1 MEVVISI
8 IGLVAFITLYDY
20 FTNKSWQLVT
30 SNDRNDLV
38 FQGRNR
44 SYGAYTLRS
53 QYDKR
58 LMWIMFSFL
67 LGVGL
72 IYGSYIVY
80 KNLPEEQLPPPPV
93 DQSQFTTQ
101 APPVEEDVPPPP
113 PEEPPPPMEKSIAF
127 MPPVVVDIP
136 VEDQIPIQEDMDDT
150 KASTTTN
157 EDGVDFGGTNFVEPD
172 DDDGPAITE
181 PEKEDKIYTFVDEEP
196 EFPGGYQ
203 AMMAYIQK
211 NFNYPQ
217 VAIENNIQGK
227 AYVKFVVKGDGTVS
241 QVQIERGIPGCPE
254 CDKEAKRVVNGMPG
268 WKAGK
273 VNGKSVSSVF
283 RLPIT
288 FELE

>member
-1 MEVVISI
+1 MEVVYCI
-8 IGLVAFITLYDY
+8 IGLVALISIYDY
-20 FTNKSWQLVT
+20 FTTRSWQMIT
-30 SNDRNDLV
+30 SVDRNEIV
-38 FQGRNR
+38 FQKRNR
-44 SYGAYTLRS
+44 EFGAYTLRS
-53 QYDKR
+53 EYDKR
-58 LMWIMFSFL
+58 LIWVMFSFM
-67 LGVGL
+67 LGLSSIV
-72 IYGSYIVY
+72 GSYMIY
-80 KNLPEEQLPPPPV
+80 KNWPEEQVVEKPK
-93 DQSQFTTQ
+93 DNTQFTTQ
-101 APPVEEDVPPPP
+101 APPIEEDVPPPP